1 MDPDSLDNLMKI
13 YAQAYDSKLASI
25 MPISAG
31 YNGFSASDFAADA
44 SAPPTYDHIIKGQM
58 LLASV
63 KMDDPYLCTLPKDE
77 VKKLLAQDLAE
88 GLLKSS
94 SIEFT
99 QQKDVV
105 SGITT
110 IRARCFMVPSG
121 DVQILRLVKR

>member
-31 YNGFSASDFAADA
+31 YNGISASDLAAA
-44 SAPPTYDHIIKGQM
+44 IAPPTYDHIIKGQM

-63 KMDDPYLCTLPKDE
+63 QMDDPYLCTLPKDE

-121 DVQILRLVKR
+121 DVQTLRLVKR